1 MIPDDLFP
9 ALVKG
14 AREAVWD
21 AFAAAHRVTQHRV
34 PEEVEHVWALVETG
48 SARLAAEWRPVL
60 ARRGISLRVTGVL
73 IHQTPKAH
81 YDHPFDGPVKP
92 ELGDLLV
99 VHDHIGAVPSR
110 RALLLQAKRIV
121 DGVPTSPPDVHQ
133 EYLYRHWPDF
143 TLHGRGGGRPAA
155 PYLPGHRTIYPN
167 PGGSIY
173 GLVDDDANP
182 HGRCAICYPQHAY
195 LFPWMA
201 ADPAAPPL
209 AVGAEDLGSLLA
221 NMLYSTAY
229 PRGRAAQ
236 QIAGPLA
243 LSVTGAPNNHFDVTI
258 EELLRLAAA
267 RTASFKRYPNIGGTR
282 GQSVLCY
289 RHPASGGPP
298 LPPTGEAFVS
308 SGDGE
313 DRERPPESVEYDE
326 DGGMSVLLIETGSE
340 SRE

>member
-9 ALVKG
+9 ALVEG

-21 AFAAAHRVTQHRV
+21 SFVYAHRVTKHRV

-48 SARLAAEWRPVL
+48 TVRLAAEWRPVL

-81 YDHPFDGPVKP
+81 YDHPKDGPVKP

-99 VHDHIGAVPSR
+99 VHDHIGVAPSR
-110 RALLLQAKRIV
+110 RALLLQAKRMV
-121 DGVPTSPPDVHQ
+121 NGVPTSAPDVHQ

-143 TLHGRGGGRPAA
+143 TLHGRGAGRPAA
-155 PYLPGHRTIYPN
+155 PYLPGHRTISPN
-167 PGGSIY
+167 SGGSVY
-173 GLVDDDANP
+173 GLVDDYAQP
-182 HGRCAICYPQHAY
+182 HGRCAICHPQHLY

-201 ADPAAPPL
+201 ADPAGPAL
-209 AVGAEDLGSLLA
+209 AAGAEDLGSLLT

-236 QIAGPLA
+236 QITGHLA
-243 LSVTGAPNNHFDVTI
+243 LSTVGAHNNHFDVTV

-267 RTASFKRYPNIGGTR
+267 RTTSFKRYPHIGGTR
-282 GQSVLCY
+282 GRSILCFQDK
-289 RHPASGGPP
+289 PSGGPP
-298 LPPTGEAFVS
+298 LPATGEAFIPS
-308 SGDGE
+308 RDGE
-313 DRERPPESVEYDE
+313 DRERPPETIEDDD